1 MRIKNRYSKRLTL
14 KKIEQ
19 QKIILIKIRMD
30 KMRTDYKYYGTFTY
44 DDAYEIFKFQ
54 QEVKRRIERIVSYDL

>member
-1 MRIKNRYSKRLTL
+1 M
-14 KKIEQ
+14 
-19 QKIILIKIRMD
+19 RMD

-54 QEVKRRIERIVSYDL
+54 QEVKRRIERIVSYD